1 MTTFEEFTAAELAKS
16 PAEIL
21 ERVWQPDATV
31 PEHTHPFDVSA
42 LIVKGDLWLTREGA
56 TQHLRPG
63 DRFEVP
69 RNTQHAERYGADG
82 ATFWVARRAA

>member
-1 MTTFEEFTAAELAKS
+1 MTTFEEFTTTELAKS

-21 ERVWQPDATV
+21 ERVWLPDATA

-56 TQHLRPG
+56 TEHLRPG

-69 RNTQHAERYGADG
+69 RGTPHAERYGPQG